1 MSDHASPQLDQSDLP
16 ANLSQPARRAL
27 TEAGLT
33 RLDQIA
39 GRSTQE
45 LLRLHGVGPK
55 AIRLLKEALAERG
68 MSFSTA
74 SAEQR

>member
-1 MSDHASPQLDQSDLP
+1 MSDHARPQRDQLDLP

-39 GRSTQE
+39 GRGTRE
-45 LLRLHGVGPK
+45 LLQLHGVGPK
-55 AIRLLKEALAERG
+55 TIRQLKEALAERG
-68 MSFSTA
+68 MTFSTA
-74 SAEQR
+74 PAEQG